1 MSRLENAILDQH
13 AATERLAKTVADDIK
28 ANGGSAREV
37 IEALELLRGQLHRE
51 LDDLIDAEQLRRPSA
66 TPRFRV
72 HRHRELEAP
81 AA

>member
-1 MSRLENAILDQH
+1 VTPLETAILDQH
-13 AATERLAKTVADDIK
+13 AATERLAKTVADDI
-28 ANGGSAREV
+28 ARHDRPAREV

-72 HRHRELEAP
+72 HRHRELHAP